1 MSLQKLKEVIGE
13 DLFKQIAP
21 KLEGKSWFF
30 AEGENFVPKARLDE
44 ALASK
49 KEAETQLASRDA
61 QLEELKK
68 SVKGN
73 EDLSKQIAELQA
85 SNTKS
90 KEEYEAKILTMQKDY
105 ALENVLNTSG
115 AKNSKALRGM
125 IDLEKCTFKD
135 GKYEGLEE
143 QISQIKK
150 DNEWLFN
157 SSVPGS
163 AGFNHK
169 KDEPNPGNDD
179 FSFYRDL
186 KI

>member
-13 DLFKQIAP
+13 DLFKQIEP
-21 KLEGKSWFF
+21 KLEGKNWFF

-49 KEAETQLASRDA
+49 KEAESQLASRDA
-61 QLEELKK
+61 QLVELQK
-68 SVKGN
+68 SAKGN
-73 EDLSKQIAELQA
+73 EELSKQIAELQA

-90 KEEYEAKILTMQKDY
+90 KEEYETKILNMQKDY
-105 ALENVLNTSG
+105 ALESALNLSG
-115 AKNSKALRGM
+115 AKNSKALKGM
-125 IDLEKCTFKD
+125 LDLEKCTFKD
-135 GKYEGLEE
+135 GKYDGLDE

-150 DNEWLFN
+150 DNDWLFN
-157 SSVPGS
+157 TSVKKTV
-163 AGFNHK
+163 GFEHK
-169 KDEPNPGNDD
+169 KDDDSGNDD

>member
-21 KLEGKSWFF
+21 KLEGKNWFF

-49 KEAETQLASRDA
+49 KEAESQLASRDA
-61 QLEELKK
+61 QLVELQK

-73 EDLSKQIAELQA
+73 EELSKQIAELQA

-90 KEEYEAKILTMQKDY
+90 KEEYEAKILNMQKDY
-105 ALENVLNTSG
+105 ALESALNLSG
-115 AKNSKALRGM
+115 AKNSKALKGM
-125 IDLEKCTFKD
+125 LDLEKCTFKD
-135 GKYEGLEE
+135 GKYEGLDE

-150 DNEWLFN
+150 DNDWLFN
-157 SSVPGS
+157 TSVKKTV
-163 AGFNHK
+163 GFEHK
-169 KDEPNPGNDD
+169 KDDDPGNDD
-179 FSFYRDL
+179 FTFYRDL